1 MFAKSVRICR
11 LQTTH
16 WHFGKD
22 TAVRGWGRG
31 GGKERRKKREG
42 GGGHNGHSRSNPNF
56 SSPGRGEFQHIG
68 PGNQHQ
74 QRLTDTPRHA
84 SRVKRLCTE
93 TGASG
98 IPPATLNYLLCP
110 NGEHVRAVFVDK
122 QRVTSVS
129 QTHARAPSS
138 QRQRDRA
145 HVARQSRGTTEARA
159 LR

>member
-16 WHFGKD
+16 WHSGEDK
-22 TAVRGWGRG
+22 AVRGWGRG
-31 GGKERRKKREG
+31 GGEEKKGVGEG
-42 GGGHNGHSRSNPNF
+42 EHDGHSRSNPNF

-98 IPPATLNYLLCP
+98 IPQRPSITSLALMGSTCEPCLLTN
-110 NGEHVRAVFVDK
+110 NGSLLFHKHTHVHHLLKGKESARTSRGSHVVRPKHVR
-122 QRVTSVS
+122 SVKI
-129 QTHARAPSS
+129 
-138 QRQRDRA
+138 
-145 HVARQSRGTTEARA
+145 
-159 LR
+159 